1 MVKLSRAL
9 LVFVETQSWIKKS
22 TTDADDECEDASM
35 LEIKLA
41 LEDIFRVFID
51 PLQMN
56 NVSLTSTLDDLL
68 EIASRSLLF
77 LVFLLIV
84 LSTCGGVTVVQP
96 EEQTRPRGSHINQS
110 HRL

>member
-1 MVKLSRAL
+1 MVKLLRVL

-41 LEDIFRVFID
+41 LEDIFRLFID

-68 EIASRSLLF
+68 EIGASSF
-77 LVFLLIV
+77 
-84 LSTCGGVTVVQP
+84 
-96 EEQTRPRGSHINQS
+96 
-110 HRL
+110 